1 MAAAWY
7 PALCTHCVL
16 VSAAP
21 SVAAQLCHFNAIEPR
36 KRCAVRRGLS
46 PAPPGGTVNLAV
58 WDTTPQDTPSPV
70 PRLAAVCRSPPPA
83 PRAHRSMLGLLVQY
97 SIFSSV
103 VPPKSWCAMPGNK
116 PPPIFIFIFGGTAAA
131 REMERTGTTSDP
143 LSTAVQAQAC
153 GHYGADANVSPA
165 RASRLPTAPAA
176 IPHGGGVEDIVLQI
190 AGPDGGKTPLSS
202 CPVVPMEA
210 V

>member
-1 MAAAWY
+1 MLLGRAAGCISSQRPWPRRQRCQWKRTPPDFAAAWY

-116 PPPIFIFIFGGTAAA
+116 PPPIFIFNFGGTVGQG
-131 REMERTGTTSDP
+131 RWRGS
-143 LSTAVQAQAC
+143 AVW
-153 GHYGADANVSPA
+153 V
-165 RASRLPTAPAA
+165 RL
-176 IPHGGGVEDIVLQI
+176 
-190 AGPDGGKTPLSS
+190 
-202 CPVVPMEA
+202 
-210 V
+210 